1 VLQAIAAF
9 VLVSLAARAY
19 RFRTGVWVP
28 GWTGGIGLLVI
39 FAAFAIIA
47 VALGSPAWIET
58 VFFVVV
64 ASVVG
69 AYIQLARTKLPPG
82 RWWEIWR

>member
-1 VLQAIAAF
+1 MLPAIVAF
-9 VLVSLAARAY
+9 ALVSLAARGY

-39 FAAFAIIA
+39 FAIFAVVA
-47 VALGSPAWIET
+47 VALGSPPWIET
-58 VFFVVV
+58 AFFVVV

-82 RWWEIWR
+82 RWWEFWR